1 MSESRI
7 LAVTTGRRWKKCAAA
22 WLGWVE
28 LCLHM
33 CLLTT
38 CDHMSNSARRLTSQ
52 FTWSLL
58 ERVDCWRPPADETHH
73 KAPPKPR
80 HTHTVSHPIPTA
92 PKKFE
97 EVANH
102 TMEGAIA
109 LNRCYGPAL
118 RQVGRVR
125 SWCWRA
131 SFRLDILMFIATSF
145 EPYHTSLSSVNIC

>member
-1 MSESRI
+1 MHRNYNISDLVKVFFFIFLVYSFRCFSKVNPMPAEHVAPSQDIGSDNR
-7 LAVTTGRRWKKCAAA
+7 TEPKCA
-22 WLGWVE
+22 WKRRLGLENVE
-28 LCLHM
+28 LRHM

-102 TMEGAIA
+102 TMEGACITIKW
-109 LNRCYGPAL
+109 LP
-118 RQVGRVR
+118 
-125 SWCWRA
+125 
-131 SFRLDILMFIATSF
+131 
-145 EPYHTSLSSVNIC
+145 